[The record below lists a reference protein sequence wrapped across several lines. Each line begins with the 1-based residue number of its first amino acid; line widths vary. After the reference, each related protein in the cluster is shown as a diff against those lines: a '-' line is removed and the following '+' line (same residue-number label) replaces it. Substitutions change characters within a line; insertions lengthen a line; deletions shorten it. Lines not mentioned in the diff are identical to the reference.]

1 MFQWP
6 GRDMW
11 FYYERVIMVIYIKNN
26 FLILKIFFSFGKVT
40 LCYFNLFFLTIHLPL
55 WFYTSCILCHA
66 KLIRCNF
73 ILNYGI
79 HFCSFSRLLQERE
92 IIVYCDLHGHSRK
105 QNVFI
110 YGCENR
116 HNPEK
121 RLKERVFPL
130 MLNKNAPDKVR
141 GTKYLSYN
149 LNIN

>member
-1 MFQWP
+1 MTYFLKC
-6 GRDMW
+6 
-11 FYYERVIMVIYIKNN
+11 RVD
-26 FLILKIFFSFGKVT
+26 S
-40 LCYFNLFFLTIHLPL
+40 
-55 WFYTSCILCHA
+55 
-66 KLIRCNF
+66 
-73 ILNYGI
+73 
-79 HFCSFSRLLQERE
+79 CSFSRLLQERE

-141 GTKYLSYN
+141 KKDKLLKLQLEYQLNYN
-149 LNIN
+149 LNID

>member
-1 MFQWP
+1 MLGKGKGIIVDQDF
-6 GRDMW
+6 
-11 FYYERVIMVIYIKNN
+11 FYFHIYFFKVIWQII
-26 FLILKIFFSFGKVT
+26 IWFSF
-40 LCYFNLFFLTIHLPL
+40 L
-55 WFYTSCILCHA
+55 
-66 KLIRCNF
+66 
-73 ILNYGI
+73 
-79 HFCSFSRLLQERE
+79 RLLQERE

-141 GTKYLSYN
+141 RATCSQR
-149 LNIN
+149 

>member
-1 MFQWP
+1 MLGNLKGKGIIVDQDF
-6 GRDMW
+6 
-11 FYYERVIMVIYIKNN
+11 
-26 FLILKIFFSFGKVT
+26 FLLSYIFFKVIWQIIIWFSF
-40 LCYFNLFFLTIHLPL
+40 L
-55 WFYTSCILCHA
+55 
-66 KLIRCNF
+66 
-73 ILNYGI
+73 
-79 HFCSFSRLLQERE
+79 RLLQERE

-141 GTKYLSYN
+141 RATCSQRY
-149 LNIN
+149 

>member
-1 MFQWP
+1 MA
-6 GRDMW
+6 
-11 FYYERVIMVIYIKNN
+11 IYINKN
-26 FLILKIFFSFGKVT
+26 FLSLEFSFSKVT
-40 LCYFNLFFLTIHLPL
+40 LNYFKVFFHTLINTL
-55 WFYTSCILCHA
+55 WSTCNA
-66 KLIRCNF
+66 KSIACSFMHDYSIYIEAICFF
-73 ILNYGI
+73 I
-79 HFCSFSRLLQERE
+79 FWFTKFDSFSFSRLLQERE

-141 GTKYLSYN
+141 SSDKILELQLKYQLNYN
-149 LNIN
+149 LNIS